1 MTSEALK
8 NRKTDEN
15 SLIELLS
22 SSSAR
27 TLYVFSFSGGT
38 PWISRIW
45 TTAREN
51 PHWGSAGVPF
61 MKSTTG
67 LALMADCI
75 LERAS
80 CEI

>member
-1 MTSEALK
+1 MMSESLK
-8 NRKTDEN
+8 SRGTNEN
-15 SLIELLS
+15 SLIALLS

-27 TLYVFSFSGGT
+27 TLYVFIFSGGT

-45 TTAREN
+45 TTAREK

-67 LALMADCI
+67 LAVMADC
-75 LERAS
+75 S
-80 CEI
+80 